1 MAHDDLYRAGIG
13 MTSQRTRER
22 LLERLFEEGIR
33 NLHVLEAIRRTPR
46 HLFVDEALAHRAYE
60 DTALPI
66 GHNQTLSQPYIVARM
81 TELLLGG
88 GPLDKVMEVGT
99 GSGYQTAILAQVVER
114 VFSVERIY
122 PLQERAKGVLRDIN
136 IRNVVFRHA
145 DGNWGWPQYG
155 PYDAILVTAAP
166 AEIPPEL
173 LGQLADGGRLVIPV
187 GEHQQ
192 HLMLVVRQGDDQWFN
207 IVKWVLAVQINAEEL
222 GVTSANVDDMLKSDN
237 PNIQRLLGTDG
248 DMGAKLGLPGDFGAK
263 IVKQV
268 GNYGE
273 MYDRNVGPDT
283 PLGLERGI
291 NALWTE
297 GGVMYAPPV
306 R

>member
-1 MAHDDLYRAGIG
+1 MGHDDLYRAGIG

-46 HLFVDEALAHRAYE
+46 HLFVDEALSHRAYE

-99 GSGYQTAILAQVVER
+99 GSGYQTAILAKVVER
-114 VFSVERIY
+114 VFSVERIL
-122 PLQERAKGVLRDIN
+122 PLQERAKRVLKEIDV
-136 IRNVVFRHA
+136 RNVVFRHA

-155 PYDAILVTAAP
+155 PYDAILVTAAL
-166 AEIPPEL
+166 AEIPREL

-187 GEHQQ
+187 GEHEQ
-192 HLMLVVRQGDDQWFN
+192 HLMLVIRHGDDFTYQ
-207 IVKWVLAVQINAEEL
+207 
-222 GVTSANVDDMLKSDN
+222 
-237 PNIQRLLGTDG
+237 
-248 DMGAKLGLPGDFGAK
+248 
-263 IVKQV
+263 QV
-268 GNYGE
+268 E
-273 MYDRNVGPDT
+273 
-283 PLGLERGI
+283 
-291 NALWTE
+291 
-297 GGVMYAPPV
+297 PV
-306 R
+306 RFVPLLAGAIHS